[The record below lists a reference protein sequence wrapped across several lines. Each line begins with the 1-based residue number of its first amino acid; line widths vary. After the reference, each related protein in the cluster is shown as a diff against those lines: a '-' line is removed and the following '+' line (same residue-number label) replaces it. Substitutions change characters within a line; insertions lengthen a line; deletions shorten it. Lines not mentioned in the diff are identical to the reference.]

1 MDWIELL
8 NEIFRLCILPL
19 LGVLTTFI
27 VKFLRAKSAE
37 ITNQTDN
44 DLVDKYINM
53 LTDTICNCVIATNQ
67 TYVDALKKADTFDEA
82 AQKEAFRLTYE
93 HVISI
98 LSDEAKT
105 YLTAVF
111 GDLDSL
117 ITALIEAQVKENK
130 SEG

>member
-1 MDWIELL
+1 MDWMELL

-19 LGVLTTFI
+19 LGVLTTFV

-67 TYVDALKKADTFDEA
+67 TYVDALKKAGTFDEA
-82 AQKEAFRLTYE
+82 AQKEAFHLTYE
-93 HVISI
+93 AVMSI
-98 LSDEAKT
+98 LSEEAKT

-130 SEG
+130 NEG